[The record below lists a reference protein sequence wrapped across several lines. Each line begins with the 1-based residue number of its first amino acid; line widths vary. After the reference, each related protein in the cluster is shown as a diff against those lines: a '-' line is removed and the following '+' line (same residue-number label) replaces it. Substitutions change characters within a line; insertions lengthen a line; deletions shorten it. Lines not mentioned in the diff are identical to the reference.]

1 MCFCFLQGNCGSGIQ
16 QLEII
21 LTAHLSIAVPYW
33 WGQVIPVWGCLYLPL
48 LRILAGLVPGIV
60 QSVHCQESYCV
71 SAEGIHHCYKICNIS
86 FHSNPRRKEFHL
98 YLPNTFYVSTQNF
111 SLKPHIIASHLTDH
125 PHRYTYCHFCGKSVC
140 QKTLI
145 ALYVRTLNCN
155 KFMYA
160 AAPLL
165 ENKFYLLINWC
176 FFLVSTKT
184 KIYTRG
190 SEP

>member
-1 MCFCFLQGNCGSGIQ
+1 MWLGHSTIGNNFNCSPVYCCFLLMRTGDTCLGLSVSSPAQNPGWPGSRHCSVSPLPGK
-16 QLEII
+16 L
-21 LTAHLSIAVPYW
+21 LCRC
-33 WGQVIPVWGCLYLPL
+33 WGHSPRLQ
-48 LRILAGLVPGIV
+48 
-60 QSVHCQESYCV
+60 
-71 SAEGIHHCYKICNIS
+71 N
-86 FHSNPRRKEFHL
+86 FHSNPLRKEFHL
-98 YLPNTFYVSTQNF
+98 YLPNTLFYVSTQNF